1 MRNRGVGGRRVTRAI
16 LGACLTVIAVAAC
29 APASDGMLPS
39 GDEILAYYE
48 SDRRMEAEVVGN
60 VAVLRVYQDAEQL
73 RRGGALWA
81 KVGPYVFL
89 FSEETHQLFT
99 DFEGVAGVRV
109 TTMVGSAEVA
119 SALLA
124 HEELSDILW
133 ARSLNIA
140 GRARLQGTNRMTL
153 LEDLV
158 DWGESHTEFTYN
170 ERYTKR

>member
-1 MRNRGVGGRRVTRAI
+1 MRKGLASALALALATG
-16 LGACLTVIAVAAC
+16 C
-29 APASDGMLPS
+29 APASQGTLPTP
-39 GDEILAYYE
+39 DDVLEYYQ
-48 SDRRMEAEVVGN
+48 SDRALEAEISGN
-60 VAVLRVYQDAEQL
+60 VAVLRVEQSVDQL
-73 RRGGALWA
+73 RRGGTLWA

-89 FSEETHQLFT
+89 FSEETQRLFE
-99 DFEGVAGVRV
+99 DFDGLAGVRV
-109 TTMVGSAEVA
+109 TTTVGGVEVA

-124 HEELSDILW
+124 YEELSEVLW

-140 GRARLQGTNRMTL
+140 GKARLQGTERMTL